1 MEDLTSRTTVLTGQT
16 FGMASTAPGRIE
28 ILLERNINTPGNLPM
43 DSMYSVHSKLMLL
56 TEVSDRVAHGDTEP
70 ILSLDKDFELKQHK
84 AYPSILSIQLS
95 DILEAEVLLFNLV
108 VMGKRNVYNKFVR
121 EYRVDFLKC
130 CISSEN
136 PVFRSKTVILVK
148 TGHFT
153 TFTFVLVHFL

>member
-1 MEDLTSRTTVLTGQT
+1 
-16 FGMASTAPGRIE
+16 MASTAPGRIE

-121 EYRVDFLKC
+121 EYRV
-130 CISSEN
+130 
-136 PVFRSKTVILVK
+136 VFFEILYFEQKSILQVK
-148 TGHFT
+148 NGHFGENRS
-153 TFTFVLVHFL
+153 FHDIYIRFVHFL